1 MLETVL
7 ALASN
12 LWALLI
18 LISILNKD
26 SYDESL
32 VDKLCST
39 PVKTKASYP
48 PTSLLAH
55 PLRHWG
61 RGLVN
66 DMACPYASRTVWRRA
81 PDLMKLR
88 GHNEESLVDPEFES
102 RRPHH
107 LLTFRQQ

>member
-1 MLETVL
+1 MSCL
-7 ALASN
+7 S
-12 LWALLI
+12 
-18 LISILNKD
+18 ISIAA
-26 SYDESL
+26 E
-32 VDKLCST
+32 
-39 PVKTKASYP
+39 PVKAKDSYP

-61 RGLVN
+61 RGLVSA
-66 DMACPYASRTVWRRA
+66 MACPYASRTVWRRA

-107 LLTFRQQ
+107 LLTFRRR

>member
-1 MLETVL
+1 MYGDIDIDKDMLFIATAE
-7 ALASN
+7 N
-12 LWALLI
+12 
-18 LISILNKD
+18 
-26 SYDESL
+26 DESL
-32 VDKLCST
+32 VDKLRSK
-39 PVKTKASYP
+39 PAKAKASYQP
-48 PTSLLAH
+48 KSLLTY
-55 PLRHWG
+55 PFRHWG

-107 LLTFRQQ
+107 LLNFRRR